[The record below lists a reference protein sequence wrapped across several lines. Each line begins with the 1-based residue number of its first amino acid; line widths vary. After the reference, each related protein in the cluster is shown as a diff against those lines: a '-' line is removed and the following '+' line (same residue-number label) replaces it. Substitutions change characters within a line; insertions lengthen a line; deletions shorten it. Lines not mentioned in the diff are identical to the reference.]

1 MAFSSWRGIIG
12 IIKPTMRPGGLED
25 MIRILPEGIGVIP
38 LFNNI
43 TRGDRAEFKEVMRD
57 YDEKVAI
64 LAEQG
69 CDVIHPE
76 GAPPFMVLGNA
87 GEAKKIRGWER
98 KHKTQIF
105 TSGTNHVAAL
115 RALKVKR
122 FVGASYFQGDI
133 NKTFGNYF
141 KKEGFDVLGMEGIDV
156 PFNKVQTLSSQE
168 IYTFIKKLALKHK
181 RAQGIYMLG
190 TGWKALEVIPMLEQ
204 DLGIPIVFPITARV
218 WEFQKRL
225 SINEPREGYGRLLEE
240 MPPMVKRKS

>member
-43 TRGDRAEFKEVMRD
+43 TRGDRTEFKAVMKD

-69 CDVIHPE
+69 CDIIHPE
-76 GAPPFMVLGNA
+76 GAPPFMVLGNE

-98 KHKTQIF
+98 KHKTQVF

-122 FVGASYFQGDI
+122 FVGASYFQGEI
-133 NKTFGNYF
+133 NKTFGDYF
-141 KKEGFDVLGMEGIDV
+141 KKE
-156 PFNKVQTLSSQE
+156 E
-168 IYTFIKKLALKHK
+168 IYSFIKKLALKHK

-190 TGWKALEVIPMLEQ
+190 TGWKALKIIPMLEQ
-204 DLGIPIVFPITARV
+204 DLGIPIVFPVTARV

-240 MPPMVKRKS
+240 MPPMVK